1 MGNLPM
7 RPAAKQHHLPR
18 RVDVAYILRMR
29 RGLLFP
35 LLLLTFANPV
45 LAVTF
50 SVSFP
55 HETRA
60 DPATGRIVVY
70 LIRVGARVSPMHK
83 PADGF
88 IEEDPQPIYGTSVAE
103 MKPDTP
109 VTIDD
114 HATSFPVKLSELPAG
129 KYRAQ
134 AVLDTYHDNS
144 DWQREPGNLFS
155 DVIFFDVPP
164 NAGANAKA
172 PPPVK
177 LNLKLIV
184 KDRPI
189 PDTKSVQIVQV
200 RSKLLSDFRKRDV
213 YLRAG
218 VALPV
223 DYDPSR
229 AYPAV
234 YEVPGFG
241 GDHYMAIYKAT
252 MRARRPRG
260 SAAEEV
266 ARNTFWIFLDPEG
279 PNGHTLFADSAVNGP
294 CGNALV
300 TELIPEIEKRFNLI
314 SQPSARIVTGHSSGG
329 YSSLWLATEYPE
341 VFGACWS
348 SSPDP
353 VDLRRLEL
361 VDIYGTDN
369 LYVDAGGK
377 EIPAARFDGKVTMYT
392 RQENGME
399 QVLGPGNDSGQQ
411 WDSWQAVWGHPD
423 EHGFPKPL
431 YDPITGK
438 IDHDEAE
445 AYRKYD
451 IADRLR
457 KDPKHFVPIFRQ
469 NIRIVVGDADTY
481 YLNEAVHLL
490 KDDLDRLD
498 PPKKQDAR
506 PGYIKFAPGADH
518 GSVMDSPAHRAWANE
533 MMEHLRKSGHVPSTT
548 QSTK

>member
-1 MGNLPM
+1 M
-7 RPAAKQHHLPR
+7 R
-18 RVDVAYILRMR
+18 RV
-29 RGLLFP
+29 LF
-35 LLLLTFANPV
+35 LLLSTIAMANSAF
-45 LAVTF
+45 AVTF

-55 HETRA
+55 LETRT

-70 LIRVGARVSPMHK
+70 LVRVGARVSPMHK

-88 IEEDPQPIYGTSVAE
+88 IEEDPQPIYGTYV
-103 MKPDTP
+103 PDMMPGTP

-134 AVLDTYHDNS
+134 AVLDMHHDNS

-155 DVIFFDVPP
+155 DVIFFDVPA
-164 NAGANAKA
+164 NAEANAKA
-172 PPPVK
+172 PAVK
-177 LNLKLIV
+177 FNLKLIV
-184 KDRPI
+184 KERPI

-223 DYDPSR
+223 EYNPNR

-234 YEVPGFG
+234 YEVPGYG
-241 GDHYMAIYKAT
+241 GDHYMALYKAT

-294 CGNALV
+294 CGKALV

-314 SQPSARIVTGHSSGG
+314 AQPSARIVTGHSSGG
-329 YSSLWLATEYPE
+329 WSSLWLATEYPD

-361 VDIYGTDN
+361 VDIYGGEN
-369 LYVDAGGK
+369 LYVDANGK
-377 EIPAARFDGKVTMYT
+377 ETPAAQFDGKVTMST

-399 QVLGPGNDSGQQ
+399 QVLGPGNDSAQQ
-411 WDSWQAVWGHPD
+411 WDSWQAVWGNPD
-423 EHGFPKPL
+423 EHGFPKPM
-431 YDPITGK
+431 YDPISGK
-438 IDHDEAE
+438 IDHEEAE
-445 AYRKYD
+445 TYRKYD

-457 KDPKHFVPIFRQ
+457 KDPKRFAPIFREQ
-469 NIRIVVGDADTY
+469 IRIVVGDADTY

-498 PPKKQDAR
+498 PPPPHNAR

-518 GSVMDSPAHRAWANE
+518 GSVMDSPAHRAWAAE
-533 MMEHLRKSGHVPSTT
+533 MMEHLRKSGHVSATT
-548 QSTK
+548 QK